1 MCKRKQSKQK
11 RNPSVEHPEN
21 EEEGPAKRF
30 CIINQQQQFQLEIPR
45 DMTEYGNSH
54 FNVFFFFFQGKDVK
68 ESILTQN
75 HVPFNFPG
83 GKENG

>member
-1 MCKRKQSKQK
+1 M
-11 RNPSVEHPEN
+11 EHPEN

-54 FNVFFFFFQGKDVK
+54 FNVFFFFFRGRMLRNPYLHKTMYHSISQEVK
-68 ESILTQN
+68 RMDEYTRFS
-75 HVPFNFPG
+75 
-83 GKENG
+83 